1 LNLII
6 IDFFT
11 NPDAID
17 AKRRRS
23 LLLFAAATAVTRPVL
38 ANSSRPIVSVLAASD
53 LSRVLPS
60 LIRQFGEVTG
70 LGVRASYGSSGNF
83 TRQIKEGLPFDV
95 FLSADRN
102 FVDALQNEGFVQA
115 PVHTLAVGRLALV
128 SSVIQSAPSARALLS
143 QALVAEA
150 IDKAKKVAIAHP
162 DHAPYG
168 RAAQQALA
176 KWGLWDVAQAKLV
189 RADNAAQAA
198 QFSFQGLAQTAF
210 VPVALVAPPHR
221 NASAWPL
228 RQGAVSLVAY
238 KVPALQHAPL
248 LQGIGV
254 ATKASPAALRFSTFL
269 RTTTA
274 QQSLL
279 DHGFDLLPA

>member
-1 LNLII
+1 MAFLKKQDVIA
-6 IDFFT
+6 T
-11 NPDAID
+11 GG
-17 AKRRRS
+17 RRCV
-23 LLLFAAATAVTRPVL
+23 LLFAAATAVTRPVF
-38 ANSSRPIVSVLAASD
+38 ANSSTSIVSVLAASD

-60 LIRQFGEVTG
+60 LIRQFGEASG
-70 LGVRASYGSSGNF
+70 LEVRASYGSSGNF
-83 TRQIKEGLPFDV
+83 TRQIREGLPFDV
-95 FLSADRN
+95 FLSADRS
-102 FVDALQNEGFVQA
+102 FVDALQTEGFVQV

-128 SSVIQSAPSARALLS
+128 SSVIQSAPSTRDLLS
-143 QALVAEA
+143 QAQVAEA

-176 KWGLWDVAQAKLV
+176 KWGLWHAAQTKLV

-198 QFSFQGLAQTAF
+198 QFAFQGLAQTAF
-210 VPVALVAPPHR
+210 VPVALAAPTHR
-221 NASAWPL
+221 NANAWPL
-228 RQGAVSLVAY
+228 RQGAVNLVAY

-248 LQGIGV
+248 LLGVGV
-254 ATKASPAALRFSTFL
+254 ATKASLAALRFATFL